1 MGYSPQGPKQS
12 DTTECLSIKGQRHD
26 WSGFK
31 KKKGKQGNEAAVSA
45 VLLRCF
51 VTKAAN
57 SGKGNRAG
65 CGDRDISSLKIGV
78 VTAEYLY
85 AEGNGC
91 LKKETLKMQERRRHS
106 CHRMEGSTHPEGWSS
121 EGARGGRSVGAAVSS

>member
-1 MGYSPQGPKQS
+1 M
-12 DTTECLSIKGQRHD
+12 
-26 WSGFK
+26 
-31 KKKGKQGNEAAVSA
+31 A

-57 SGKGNRAG
+57 NGRENGAG

-85 AEGNGC
+85 AEGNGF
-91 LKKETLKMQERRRHS
+91 LKKETLKVQERRHS
-106 CHRMEGSTHPEGWSS
+106 CHRME
-121 EGARGGRSVGAAVSS
+121 VGCPP

>member
-1 MGYSPQGPKQS
+1 MERVQ
-12 DTTECLSIKGQRHD
+12 E
-26 WSGFK
+26 
-31 KKKGKQGNEAAVSA
+31 KKGKKGNEAAVSA